1 MATRDST
8 ETTARAL
15 ADRIHDDIASARELL
30 EQHDLDA
37 RPDVDTEFLQRA
49 AMHAGAARAAIE
61 WITGGRRA
69 EPERVRA
76 HTERKDEIDDL
87 LADLQALGSIVA
99 RTATEDGDLQ
109 RVGWSIHDKATRL
122 AELLPDGTDHAAP
135 ADREPG
141 YRLDRDSFDKLMD
154 GVALVKRSWEA
165 LGDIRLPQPR

>member
-1 MATRDST
+1 MATQHT
-8 ETTARAL
+8 ETTRAL
-15 ADRIHDDIASARELL
+15 AERIHDDIASARELL

-37 RPDVDTEFLQRA
+37 RPDVDTEVLRRA

-61 WITGGRRA
+61 SITGARRA
-69 EPERVRA
+69 ELERVRA
-76 HTERKDEIDDL
+76 RTARKDEIDDL

-109 RVGWSIHDKATRL
+109 RVGWSIHDKAARL

-141 YRLDRDSFDKLMD
+141 FRLDRESFDSLIE
-154 GVALVKRSWEA
+154 GVELVRRSWEM
-165 LGDIRLPQPR
+165 LGNMRLPQRR